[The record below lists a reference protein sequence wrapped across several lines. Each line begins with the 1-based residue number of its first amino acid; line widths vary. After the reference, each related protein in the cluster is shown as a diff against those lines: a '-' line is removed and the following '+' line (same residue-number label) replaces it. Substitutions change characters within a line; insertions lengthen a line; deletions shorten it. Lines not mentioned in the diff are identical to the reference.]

1 MRLVLLGPP
10 GAGKGTQAVSLESEH
25 DVPHISTGDILR
37 DHVDRGTDLG
47 RAANVHMEEG
57 TLVPDAI
64 VVEMVLERLEEPDAK
79 EGFILDGFPRTLRQ
93 AQALDAALA
102 DRATPLTAV
111 VDLALPDGRV
121 LQRLEARVQCASCK
135 TPFNLVNS
143 PPASEGIC
151 DRCGGK
157 LVPRNDDK
165 DAKIRRRL
173 GEYHEAIPSLRE
185 FYEARGI
192 FHEVD
197 ADASQSEVGERVRAA
212 LAG

>member
-10 GAGKGTQAVSLESEH
+10 GAGKGTQAMSLESEYNI
-25 DVPHISTGDILR
+25 PHISTGDILR

-79 EGFILDGFPRTLRQ
+79 GGFILDGFPRTLRQ
-93 AQALDAALA
+93 AEALDAALV

-111 VDLALPDGRV
+111 VDLALPDGHV
-121 LQRLEARVQCASCK
+121 LQRLEARVQCAACK

-143 PPASEGIC
+143 PPAIEGVC

-173 GEYHEAIPSLRE
+173 GEYHESIPLLKG
-185 FYEARGI
+185 FYETRGI
-192 FHEVD
+192 FHEID

>member
-10 GAGKGTQAVSLESEH
+10 GAGKGTQAVSLESEYNI
-25 DVPHISTGDILR
+25 PHISTGDILR

-57 TLVPDAI
+57 TLVPDTV

-79 EGFILDGFPRTLRQ
+79 EGFILDGFPRSLRQ
-93 AQALDAALA
+93 AEALDAALV

-111 VDLALPDGRV
+111 VDLALPDGHV
-121 LQRLEARVQCASCK
+121 LQRLEARVQCAVCK

-143 PPASEGIC
+143 PPAIEGVC

-173 GEYHEAIPSLRE
+173 GEYHEAIPLLKG

-192 FHEVD
+192 FHEID